1 MNFSSAVKTVLSKY
15 IDFEGRAVRSEYWYW
30 VLAIV
35 LLSIVLAII
44 EGAVIAAALGFEPFA
59 PEAGQPLRMV
69 MGLAILLPTLAVAVR
84 RLHDVDRSGWWL
96 FLQLVPV
103 VGALILLWW
112 YIQPGTE
119 TQNNFGPAD
128 SVTPPIKGAIK

>member
-15 IDFEGRAVRSEYWYW
+15 IDFQGRAIRSEYWYW
-30 VLAIV
+30 ILALV

-44 EGAVIAAALGFEPFA
+44 EGAVLAPALGFEPFA

-69 MGLAILLPTLAVAVR
+69 MVLAILLPTFAVTVR
-84 RLHDVDRSGWWL
+84 RLHDIDRSGWWL

-103 VGALILLWW
+103 IGALILLWW

-119 TQNNFGPAD
+119 TQNNFGPTD
-128 SVTPPIKGAIK
+128 SVT